1 MKVIIAT
8 GNPGKLREFSRILNP
23 LGFEVCSQS
32 EAGFTDSVE
41 ETGTT
46 FAENAFLKADAIY
59 QQFHCPT
66 IADDSGLEVMALNNR
81 PGVYSA
87 RYSGE
92 HATDE
97 QNNDKLLEE
106 LQGKSN
112 REAQYVCCICY
123 LDQQG
128 QAHYFTG
135 TCKGE
140 IGFERKGTEG
150 FGYDPLFMIGDRSFG
165 QYTAEEKDAI
175 SHRGKALRAMA
186 EYIQQNEKEN
196 HHADK

>member
-1 MKVIIAT
+1 MIHL
-8 GNPGKLREFSRILNP
+8 P
-23 LGFEVCSQS
+23 
-32 EAGFTDSVE
+32 
-41 ETGTT
+41 
-46 FAENAFLKADAIY
+46 
-59 QQFHCPT
+59 
-66 IADDSGLEVMALNNR
+66 
-81 PGVYSA
+81 
-87 RYSGE
+87 
-92 HATDE
+92 
-97 QNNDKLLEE
+97 E
-106 LQGKSN
+106 LQKLSLIHI
-112 REAQYVCCICY
+112 QMCIR
-123 LDQQG
+123 DRQG